1 MKELMFDG
9 ILLILIVICF
19 SHIVYTRH
27 RLEMNIMAVQGL
39 QHQIDEL
46 NKKVDDK

>member
-1 MKELMFDG
+1 MKELIFDG

-46 NKKVDDK
+46 KTKLNN

>member
-1 MKELMFDG
+1 MKELIFDG
-9 ILLILIVICF
+9 ILLILIMLCF
-19 SHIVYTRH
+19 SYAVYTRH

-46 NKKVDDK
+46 KTRLDN

>member
-9 ILLILIVICF
+9 ILLIVIIFCI
-19 SHIVYTRH
+19 SNMVYTRH

-46 NKKVDDK
+46 KTKLEK

>member
-1 MKELMFDG
+1 MFDG
-9 ILLILIVICF
+9 ILLILIILSF
-19 SHIVYTRH
+19 SYIVYTRH
-27 RLEMNIMAVQGL
+27 RLEMNIMVVQGL